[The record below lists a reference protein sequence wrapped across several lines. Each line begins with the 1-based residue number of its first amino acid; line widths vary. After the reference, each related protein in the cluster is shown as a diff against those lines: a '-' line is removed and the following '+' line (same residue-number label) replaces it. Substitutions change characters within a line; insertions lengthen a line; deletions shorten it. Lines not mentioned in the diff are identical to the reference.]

1 MTFREGVAPVDLRQM
16 RYFVAVAEERH
27 FGRAAERLHMAQP
40 PLSQQIKQL
49 EATLGTRL
57 FERTTRRV
65 DLTDAGQLMLE
76 RARQILADVDALTQD
91 VREVGDGAAGV
102 LRVGFV
108 GSATYRVMPA
118 LVQLARS
125 ELPGVRLHVMGEML
139 TPQIEQSLLENRLDA
154 AVLRP
159 PVQSSELLL
168 DTLEGDSLVVALPA
182 HHRLATGGGPVHL
195 AELAGE
201 DFVGYPQGSTVATI
215 TSEAC
220 RGAGFRP
227 RVVQEA
233 TETSTLL
240 AFVGAGMG
248 LALVPDGARRAAASP
263 VAYRELVTAPAVG
276 LAVAWKRD
284 SLSALIPAFRSL
296 VHRAVDEV
304 RHGPATP
311 EPQNDPTP
319 TKVTPPRHFVPTST
333 ASDPGPQER
342 P

>member
-1 MTFREGVAPVDLRQM
+1 VVDLRQM

-49 EATLGTRL
+49 ETTLGTKL

-76 RARQILADVDALTQD
+76 RARQILADVEALAKD
-91 VREVGDGAAGV
+91 VREVGAGAAGV

-118 LVQLARS
+118 VVQLARR

-139 TPQIEQSLLENRLDA
+139 TPQIEQGLLENRLDI

-159 PVQSSELLL
+159 PVQSPELLL
-168 DTLEGDSLVVALPA
+168 DALEGDSLVVALPA
-182 HHRLATGGGPVHL
+182 HHRLATGGGPVPL

-201 DFVGYPQGSTVATI
+201 DFVSYPQGSAVATI

-220 RGAGFRP
+220 RRAGFRP

-263 VAYRELVTAPAVG
+263 IAYRELENAPEIG
-276 LAVAWKRD
+276 LAIAWKHGSR
-284 SLSALIPAFRSL
+284 SGLIPPFRAL
-296 VHRAVDEV
+296 AHRAVGEV
-304 RHGPATP
+304 RHGQPSL
-311 EPQNDPTP
+311 
-319 TKVTPPRHFVPTST
+319 VHPPSP
-333 ASDPGPQER
+333 DQQER

>member
-1 MTFREGVAPVDLRQM
+1 MDLRQM

-49 EATLGTRL
+49 EAGLGTQL
-57 FERTTRRV
+57 LERTTRKV
-65 DLTDAGQLMLE
+65 DLTEAGRLMLE
-76 RARQILADVDALTQD
+76 RARQILADVESLEKD
-91 VREVGDGAAGV
+91 VREVGAGAAGV

-118 LVQLARS
+118 VVQLARR

-139 TPQIEQSLLENRLDA
+139 TPNIEQGLLENRLDV

-159 PVQSSELLL
+159 PVQSPEVTL
-168 DTLEGDSLVVALPA
+168 DALEGDSLLVALPA
-182 HHRLATGGGPVHL
+182 GHRLAAGEGPVDL

-201 DFVGYPQGSTVATI
+201 DFVSYPQASAVATI
-215 TSEAC
+215 SREAC
-220 RGAGFRP
+220 RRAGFSP

-248 LALVPDGARRAAASP
+248 LALVPDGARRAAAWP
-263 VAYRELVTAPAVG
+263 VAYRELAESPEVG
-276 LAVAWKRD
+276 LALAWKRGSR
-284 SLSALIPAFRSL
+284 SLLLPGFRSL
-296 VHRAVDEV
+296 AHRAVEQV
-304 RHGPATP
+304 RRRPSPADTA
-311 EPQNDPTP
+311 
-319 TKVTPPRHFVPTST
+319 PPI
-333 ASDPGPQER
+333 AQEA

>member
-1 MTFREGVAPVDLRQM
+1 M

-49 EATLGTRL
+49 EASLGTKL

-76 RARQILADVDALTQD
+76 RARQILADVDALSQD
-91 VREVGDGAAGV
+91 VKEIGDGAAGV

-118 LVQLARS
+118 LVQLARR

-139 TPQIEQSLLENRLDA
+139 TPQIEQGLLENRLDA

-159 PVQSSELLL
+159 PVQSSDLML

-182 HHRLATGGGPVHL
+182 HHRLATGGGPIPL
-195 AELAGE
+195 SELAGE
-201 DFVGYPQGSTVATI
+201 EFVGYPQGSAVATI

-220 RGAGFRP
+220 RAAGFRP
-227 RVVQEA
+227 RVVQQA

-263 VAYRELVTAPAVG
+263 VAYRELIGAPAVG

-284 SLSALIPAFRSL
+284 SRSALISSFRSL
-296 VHRAVDEV
+296 VHRVVDEV
-304 RHGPATP
+304 RDLPATQP
-311 EPQNDPTP
+311 PLPTTPPPPTPPPTPDPTP
-319 TKVTPPRHFVPTST
+319 PPPHPRG
-333 ASDPGPQER
+333 AK
-342 P
+342 

>member
-49 EATLGTRL
+49 EATLGTKL

-76 RARQILADVDALTQD
+76 RTRQILADVDALTQD

-304 RHGPATP
+304 RQGPATP

>member
-1 MTFREGVAPVDLRQM
+1 M

-65 DLTDAGQLMLE
+65 DLTEAGELMLE
-76 RARQILADVDALTQD
+76 RSRQILADVEALRHD
-91 VREVGDGAAGV
+91 VREIGAGAAGV

-118 LVQLARS
+118 LVQLARQ
-125 ELPGVRLHVMGEML
+125 ELPGVRLHVTGEML
-139 TPQIEQSLLENRLDA
+139 TPQIEQGLLENRLDA

-159 PVQSSELLL
+159 PVESSDLVL
-168 DTLEGDSLVVALPA
+168 DALAGDQLAVALPA
-182 HHRLATGGGPVHL
+182 THRLADGSGPIPL

-201 DFVGYPQGSTVATI
+201 EFVAYPQGSAVAII

-220 RGAGFRP
+220 RAAGFRP

-233 TETSTLL
+233 GETSTLL

-248 LALVPDGARRAAASP
+248 VALVPDGARVAAASP
-263 VAYRELVTAPAVG
+263 VAYREIAGAPAVG
-276 LAVAWKRD
+276 LSVAWKRG
-284 SLSALIPAFRSL
+284 SRSALIQPFRRL
-296 VHRAVDEV
+296 VHRVVDDL
-304 RHGPATP
+304 RPTI
-311 EPQNDPTP
+311 PQ
-319 TKVTPPRHFVPTST
+319 TST
-333 ASDPGPQER
+333 QPRDPQEH